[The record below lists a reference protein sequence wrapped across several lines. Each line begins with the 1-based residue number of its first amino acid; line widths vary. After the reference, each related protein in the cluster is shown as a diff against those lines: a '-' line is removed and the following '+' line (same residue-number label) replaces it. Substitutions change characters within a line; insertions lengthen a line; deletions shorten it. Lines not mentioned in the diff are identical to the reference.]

1 MYHLQPKPQIT
12 VWHRSQHHA
21 HDPAVEHVR
30 GGRAAASL
38 SQTGQDILPY
48 MTILRSMCD
57 IEKYGNGGRW
67 NLLGTAYRR
76 RRLPTFLQN
85 SLHFQVVVEVT
96 PKIKSG
102 LHGRNCPDISN
113 AFFLDLAWIGEV
125 EGLIV
130 ASHVLSPEFWD
141 FDNLDP
147 KKDTSFV
154 INESRS
160 VYHECMEAHLRSKN
174 ILLRTPIE
182 LWSMEASQK
191 NLGSSFLPHFTVEQE
206 LRKEAPIEYFFR
218 GTPQQY
224 IIKMRNY
231 TLLRIKR
238 KIP

>member
-1 MYHLQPKPQIT
+1 M
-12 VWHRSQHHA
+12 
-21 HDPAVEHVR
+21 
-30 GGRAAASL
+30 
-38 SQTGQDILPY
+38 
-48 MTILRSMCD
+48 
-57 IEKYGNGGRW
+57 
-67 NLLGTAYRR
+67 
-76 RRLPTFLQN
+76 
-85 SLHFQVVVEVT
+85 
-96 PKIKSG
+96 
-102 LHGRNCPDISN
+102 
-113 AFFLDLAWIGEV
+113 
-125 EGLIV
+125 

-154 INESRS
+154 INEARS
-160 VYHECMEAHLRSKN
+160 VYHECMEAHLGSKN

-224 IIKMRNY
+224 IIKMKNY